1 MRSFIF
7 LFTVWLGAFVAVISF
22 LVWLGTLLIWK
33 IFAVTGASSLIYPS
47 FWIMICGA
55 VVTLTSLLI
64 GSLVVAKEK

>member
-1 MRSFIF
+1 MKSFIF

-22 LVWLGTLLIWK
+22 WVWLGTLLIWK

-47 FWIMICGA
+47 FWIMVCGA

-64 GSLVVAKEK
+64 GSLLVAE